1 LLLSTVGEKLHVE
14 KPHDLHLSSSNI
26 RAIKLRKRR
35 LERHVKSMMETR
47 HR

>member
-1 LLLSTVGEKLHVE
+1 LLLSTVGEKLQVK
-14 KPHDLHLSSSNI
+14 KPHYLYLSSSNI

-35 LERHVKSMMETR
+35 LERYVESMMETR